1 MMVMGLSKIYW
12 KAVHG
17 LGYFDRHNKGAW
29 QPDTEHRVK
38 IDYKTIVNE
47 SDRKQCLHFGKD
59 DAAKEEAALSPFINI
74 GPSSRVLDLG
84 CGDGRWGV
92 ILAPRCK
99 EYVGVDF
106 SKKLLEKA
114 RRNVPDA
121 SAGFICCP
129 AQEYFTD
136 EHFELILIIGL
147 LTYLNDEDIIE
158 MVSHCRKM
166 LGKGGRLF
174 VRNVS
179 LGDNSCRRQVY
190 DYRPGAL
197 LGWLGDPGYQVIR
210 RNREEE
216 LAFFKDFRLVH
227 DQPIAGTAYRFYIF
241 E

>member
-1 MMVMGLSKIYW
+1 MGLLKYYW
-12 KAVHG
+12 KSVHG

-29 QPDTEHRVK
+29 RPDTEHRVK

-47 SDRKQCLHFGKD
+47 SDRKQCLHFGRE
-59 DAAKEEAALSPFINI
+59 DAAKEEAALSPFIDI
-74 GPSSRVLDLG
+74 GPPSRVLDLG
-84 CGDGRWGV
+84 CGDGRWGK

-114 RRNVPDA
+114 RRNVPDT
-121 SAGFICCP
+121 SAGFICLP
-129 AQEYFTD
+129 AQEYYAD
-136 EHFELILIIGL
+136 ERFDLIMVIGL
-147 LTYLNDEDIIE
+147 LTYLNDEDI
-158 MVSHCRKM
+158 VKLAGNCRKM
-166 LGKGGRLF
+166 LAGGGRLI

-216 LAFFKDFRLVH
+216 LSFFKDFRLVH